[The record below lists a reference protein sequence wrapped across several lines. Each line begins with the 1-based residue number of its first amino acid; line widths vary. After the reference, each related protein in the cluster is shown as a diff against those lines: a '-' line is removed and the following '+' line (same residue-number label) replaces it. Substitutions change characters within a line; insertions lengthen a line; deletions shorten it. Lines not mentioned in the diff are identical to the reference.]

1 MKLFKKNLPKE
12 VELFVRK
19 VAVHVTFIIIIQH
32 QFRTQSLKSK
42 LLSVNSI
49 WRNNVYFSVIIC

>member
-1 MKLFKKNLPKE
+1 MRYIEEQSSKFHTIIKIMKLFKKNLPKE

-32 QFRTQSLKSK
+32 QFRILD
-42 LLSVNSI
+42 
-49 WRNNVYFSVIIC
+49 